1 MDGTMSLRGYWTIW
15 LALLVLTIVMIAIE
29 AMALP
34 TGLTILVLAG
44 AMLTKATLIVGWFM
58 HLKFE
63 TRFVMLCIVLGTL
76 GTAVFLVFLLMPDGV
91 DANRLADFPQ

>member
-1 MDGTMSLRGYWTIW
+1 MEATMSYKGYWMIW
-15 LALLVLTIVMIAIE
+15 IVLLVLTLIMIAIE

-34 TGLTILVLAG
+34 TGLAILILSG

-63 TRFVMLCIVLGTL
+63 TRFIMLCIVLGTL
-76 GTAVFLVFLLMPDGV
+76 LTAAFLVFLLMPDGM
-91 DANRLADFPQ
+91 DANRLAEFPQ